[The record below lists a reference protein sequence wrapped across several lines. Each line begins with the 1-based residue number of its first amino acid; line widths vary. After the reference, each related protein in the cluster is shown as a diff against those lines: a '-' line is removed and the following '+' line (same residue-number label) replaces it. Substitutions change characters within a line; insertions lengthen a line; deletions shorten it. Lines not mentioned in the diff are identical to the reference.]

1 MAESSQVATARSAR
15 EFLKPPV
22 QEVRTAPS
30 EPNPISQAVTI
41 TFRAR
46 GDDGRWKTVH
56 ALQVNPSDPS
66 DVERVARK
74 DARNRNAT
82 FYDKNLRK
90 LTPAQCFEA
99 AIEDET
105 NTIFMKFD
113 GELVM
118 DEETMASIMRDIEL

>member
-1 MAESSQVATARSAR
+1 
-15 EFLKPPV
+15 
-22 QEVRTAPS
+22 
-30 EPNPISQAVTI
+30 
-41 TFRAR
+41 
-46 GDDGRWKTVH
+46 
-56 ALQVNPSDPS
+56 
-66 DVERVARK
+66 VERVARK

-105 NTIFMKFD
+105 NTIYMKFD

-118 DEETMASIMRDIEL
+118 DEETMTSIVRDIEL